1 MNRDVYHDKRLRIK
15 STKIGRK
22 LQIAYSNLEY
32 YNLVNAY
39 NKFLESPSRH
49 QGKSFKLKHNCS
61 LL

>member
-1 MNRDVYHDKRLRIK
+1 MKWDIYHKKAPNK

-22 LQIAYSNLEY
+22 LQIAYYNLEY
-32 YNLVNAY
+32 QNLLDAY